1 MATTTTPNMTL
12 TLPGV
17 GTEYGPAWA
26 TEINQDL
33 SILDG
38 HNHSPGSGVQIN
50 PTGLNINIDLP
61 FNANNATNLRSV
73 RYVAQSSVLS
83 GGSDLNCSYSVGSNG
98 ELYWNDAVGHKVQ
111 ITNNGNV
118 NSGAGSI
125 SGLPSGTA
133 SVSFNSVSST
143 YVFQSATGV
152 AGSIDGRNIILRN
165 SSSGSYGITL
175 SAPTLASNYTVT
187 LPALPG
193 AQSFVA
199 IDSSGNMTA
208 SVAVSGGIT
217 GSNIATNTVANSNLA
232 VMPANTIKGNN
243 TGSSATPIDLTAAQ
257 VSAMLSISGVP
268 NVTIYGA
275 GTYTFTVPASR
286 IKVTLTAGGGGSGG
300 AGPGNGRVG
309 GGGGGGTV
317 FGYISGLTVGSTVTV
332 VVGAG
337 GAGGNSSQGGTG
349 GTSSFGSF
357 MGAYGGTGGGYAST
371 QAGGGTGG
379 GAYISDPSVYGF
391 GTNGSNGF
399 PQSNT
404 YTYIAYGGASYWG
417 GGSSYIGASI
427 FQGAIGGGGAAQNGT
442 SPGGS
447 GSDGIAIIEW

>member
-73 RYVAQSSVLS
+73 RYVAQLGVLS

-217 GSNIATNTVANSNLA
+217 SSNIAANTVANSNLA

-243 TGSSATPIDLTAAQ
+243 TGSSATPIDLTVAQ
-257 VSAMLSISGVP
+257 VSAMLAGASGGYAQ
-268 NVTIYGA
+268 YGR
-275 GTYTFTVPASR
+275 GTYSFTIPSNK
-286 IKVTLTAGGGGSGG
+286 IKVTVT
-300 AGPGNGRVG
+300 G
-309 GGGGGGTV
+309 GGGGGSSYACSTAPGAAGGTAYGVILDQMGTV
-317 FGYISGLTVGSTVTV
+317 VTITVGS
-332 VVGAG
+332 G
-337 GAGGNSSQGGTG
+337 GADSSLGNGYSG
-349 GTSSFGSF
+349 GTSSFGGYMS
-357 MGAYGGTGGGYAST
+357 ATGG
-371 QAGGGTGG
+371 
-379 GAYISDPSVYGF
+379 
-391 GTNGSNGF
+391 
-399 PQSNT
+399 
-404 YTYIAYGGASYWG
+404 
-417 GGSSYIGASI
+417 
-427 FQGAIGGGGAAQNGT
+427 QGAIWNTARTAGGVGVLISGIAGGLAIYGGGGGAG
-442 SPGGS
+442 SPGVSFWGGPPSGGDTAAYGPPGCGGAGGS
-447 GSDGIAIIEW
+447 SPWSSYGQYGIDGIVVIEW

>member
-73 RYVAQSSVLS
+73 RYVAQSGVLS

-217 GSNIATNTVANSNLA
+217 SSNIAANTVANPNLA

-243 TGSSATPIDLTAAQ
+243 TGSAATPIDLTVTQ
-257 VSAMLSISGVP
+257 VKTMIGGGLTNCVS
-268 NVTIYGA
+268 YGA
-275 GTYTFTVPASR
+275 GTYTFTIPAST
-286 IKVTLTAGGGGSGG
+286 IKVTCTGAGGGGYSAGGG
-300 AGPGNGRVG
+300 AG
-309 GGGGGGTV
+309 GTQIA
-317 FGYISGLTVGSTVTV
+317 YITGLTIGSTVTV
-332 VVGAG
+332 TVANT
-337 GAGGNSSQGGTG
+337 ASPRTSG
-349 GTSSFGSF
+349 GTSSFGSYVSATGGSTGSSASF
-357 MGAYGGTGGGYAST
+357 SYGPGGRGGDGYVGSGVSGSLGLSGGAGGSVDGYGAPCEINIQTNPMGGSSFWGGGPIQNGQSASGIGAYGS
-371 QAGGGTGG
+371 G
-379 GAYISDPSVYGF
+379 GAGSPANPGVGISGVVL
-391 GTNGSNGF
+391 
-399 PQSNT
+399 
-404 YTYIAYGGASYWG
+404 
-417 GGSSYIGASI
+417 
-427 FQGAIGGGGAAQNGT
+427 
-442 SPGGS
+442 
-447 GSDGIAIIEW
+447 IEW